1 MEATDNKLNE
11 LVRQD
16 CETVKMSDIG
26 KNIRTYAIV
35 PKDEGTWFKKPKN
48 PILNAIKNVWPYTTV
63 NKYFNCKR
71 TPSFLIVNIPLDN
84 IKRLAARYEIGWFY
98 YGYENVTDIWRV
110 IDLKKTKG
118 FSANDYKKF
127 EYAEGITNYS
137 GLPDGYWIRGWR
149 CRAEFNIPIAAIDDI
164 STKIQANIDKYFNG
178 DDSIVDWCINHVGM
192 HAYLLRKRLY
202 QFD

>member
-35 PKDEGTWFKKPKN
+35 PEDEGGLFKKPKN
-48 PILNAIKNVWPYTTV
+48 PILNAIKDIWPYITV
-63 NKYFNCKR
+63 DKSFFRQKNK
-71 TPSFLIVNIPLDN
+71 SFLIINVSLDV
-84 IKRLAARYEIGWFY
+84 IKHLAARHKITCFY
-98 YGYENVTDIWRV
+98 YGYEDVAEMWR
-110 IDLKKTKG
+110 I
-118 FSANDYKKF
+118 NDPKYPNAFFASNYKKIGLP
-127 EYAEGITNYS
+127 ARLRKVS
-137 GLPDGYWIRGWR
+137 GLPDDYLIVGFRNQVEI
-149 CRAEFNIPIAAIDDI
+149 NIPIAAIDDI

-178 DDSIVDWCINHVGM
+178 DSSIVDWCINHVGM